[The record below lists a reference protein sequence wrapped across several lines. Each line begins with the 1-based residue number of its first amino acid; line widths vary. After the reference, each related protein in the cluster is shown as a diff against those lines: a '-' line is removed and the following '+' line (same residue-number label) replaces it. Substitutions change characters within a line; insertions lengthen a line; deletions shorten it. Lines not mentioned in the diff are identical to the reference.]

1 MAERCSRFAESRDKA
16 LELFASKGFGQVG
29 MRELASHLGLTPGS
43 LYHHYPSKQ
52 HLLADLIEEFFEE
65 LLATLGRI
73 EQQPRDKRGNLQR
86 LIRAHLKLH
95 RDMPWHF
102 RLVERDS
109 GCLNLEQ
116 QQRVQHL
123 REQYERRLLLMLGAP
138 RRLPSRAIAAAGHA
152 IATLLNSAPSWLAH
166 PPLGQHEHDEL
177 LENLL
182 AGAIERVLASKVAAE
197 PTFRVTAA

>member
-95 RDMPWHF
+95 REMPWHF

-116 QQRVQHL
+116 QQRVRHL
-123 REQYERRLLLMLGAP
+123 REQYERRLLLMLGTP

-166 PPLGQHEHDEL
+166 QPLEQHEHDEL

-197 PTFRVTAA
+197 PTLRVTAA